1 MNQEPIN
8 EARWR
13 TSSFATP
20 PDTSPAEL
28 AELVDH
34 LRRCQHLRGKLFKAG
49 HAAKVVNSFLAPR
62 FVSTLVIAAVLVTA
76 AWVAL

>member
-34 LRRCQHLRGKLFKAG
+34 LRRCQQLRGKFFKAVN
-49 HAAKVVNSFLAPR
+49 AAKVVNGFLAAR
-62 FVSTLVIAAVLVTA
+62 FVSTLAIAAVLMAA